1 MKMRLQILP
10 VILVLGLSGTWSQA
24 RFRTSPKLRTYRS
37 ASAIG
42 FTRPIKLRTLFQF
55 TILQVIVWWG
65 CSGRGDVTPQNL
77 SPLYSRGRIIAG
89 RGHWSRV
96 PPRRGAALRDSPGL
110 LDSGS
115 AKRRQLTEF
124 FAARLAE
131 IPQGVQRAAIQ
142 HRAQLWHG
150 LIR

>member
-10 VILVLGLSGTWSQA
+10 VILVLGLIRNLVAGQVPHLAETPDIPLGSRDRVYTADQ
-24 RFRTSPKLRTYRS
+24 TSNTLSVYDPSSNRLVGVLR
-37 ASAIG
+37 
-42 FTRPIKLRTLFQF
+42 L
-55 TILQVIVWWG
+55 
-65 CSGRGDVTPQNL
+65 GDVTPQNL

-124 FAARLAE
+124 FAASLAE
-131 IPQGVQRAAIQ
+131 VSQGIQRTAIH
-142 HRAQLWHG
+142 HRAQFWHG
-150 LIR
+150 LVR